1 MSPSS
6 GPRDEPMIEDEFDA
20 ELDRLVAEARDE
32 GVPIEGAQNVRSP
45 RPDDPDYTIE
55 ITEITKRTPEWGA
68 KRYRE

>member
-1 MSPSS
+1 
-6 GPRDEPMIEDEFDA
+6 MIEDEFDA